1 MCAWQ
6 HYYKPQRAESIFSA
20 QIFRR
25 KHSFLVLCQYCEQSS
40 LVLDSQQNLRA
51 YSSPRKQR
59 AHSCQY
65 PEVPRTLGW
74 TQDLRE
80 EGSISLP
87 YLFFWKGIQCV
98 TLQLLHKDTSLQ
110 FHQKLGA
117 FIAKQLQRWLFF
129 YRLCMNR
136 HLNSELLFFFFNSR
150 TEGRTRSHNASFC
163 HYLPNHYERT
173 SKKKKKKAG
182 VEKVTVTS
190 ERPIPESTISSKNSI
205 NFSRLRA

>member
-80 EGSISLP
+80 EGSVSLP

-136 HLNSELLFFFFNSR
+136 HLNSELLFFFFLTQGQR
-150 TEGRTRSHNASFC
+150 GEQDRIMQVFVII
-163 HYLPNHYERT
+163 YLTTMKEHL
-173 SKKKKKKAG
+173 KKKKKKL
-182 VEKVTVTS
+182 EW
-190 ERPIPESTISSKNSI
+190 R
-205 NFSRLRA
+205 RLL